1 MLHISLGPDTTN
13 SSTDCF
19 QYRILENLCNTLL
32 DLRAPIGNFLKL
44 GTRLPSKTV
53 VQPQNCVPDKCHD
66 NYDVQHPYLNF

>member
-1 MLHISLGPDTTN
+1 
-13 SSTDCF
+13 
-19 QYRILENLCNTLL
+19 LENLCNTLL